1 MQPPKQ
7 MPPLLFDCL
16 RYFLH
21 IGQQLQESRR
31 QQQRQAAIILEQQQQ
46 QQQQQHAAS
55 SLSTDQEAH
64 DEKPA
69 EEKQPKVCTVPG
81 FADPV
86 EQSPEMSKTADDVEE
101 AIVASHAADS
111 DGDRSSQPGPDEST
125 DTSKPQQTDDT
136 LSECTSGVDDD
147 HAGKSKPRT
156 AEGKGAVKM
165 YLNGRLYFPC
175 HLVERYR
182 AGFIVVSYAM
192 ITWEL

>member
-7 MPPLLFDCL
+7 LPPLLFDCL

-46 QQQQQHAAS
+46 HAASVSSAS

-69 EEKQPKVCTVPG
+69 DEKQPNVSATPG
-81 FADPV
+81 SADPA
-86 EQSPEMSKTADDVEE
+86 EQSLEMSKMADDVEE
-101 AIVASHAADS
+101 AGVASHS
-111 DGDRSSQPGPDEST
+111 DGDRSSQPDPDEST
-125 DTSKPQQTDDT
+125 DTSKPQQSDDT
-136 LSECTSGVDDD
+136 LSECTSSIADDQPE
-147 HAGKSKPRT
+147 KTKPRM

-165 YLNGRLYFPC
+165 YLNGRLYFR
-175 HLVERYR
+175 V
-182 AGFIVVSYAM
+182 
-192 ITWEL
+192 T